1 MSSVSFYPDEKA
13 IPNSLLYQYWE
24 LLIKYLKP
32 QMSKVS
38 ILAFLLLSGIGLQ
51 LINPQVIRY
60 FLDSAQSR
68 GPQEA
73 LLFAAGLYIT
83 FALVQQLLSI
93 ATIYIGENISW
104 AATNGLRA
112 DITLHCLRLDMS
124 FHKRHSPGELIE
136 RIDGDI
142 TALANFFSRFIINV
156 LGYSL
161 LVAGILILLFREDF
175 WVGLGLCLYTVV
187 MLIIPGVLQS
197 RAVALWSAAR
207 QAAAEQ
213 YGFLEERIAGAE
225 DIRASGAEAYMLHR
239 LYHHMRAM
247 LEKTRSAFLV
257 ESLIFNI
264 TNLLIAIG
272 YAIGLALGVFLYTQG
287 QASIGTAYL
296 IVYYIGMLSVPL
308 QNIREQVQDF
318 QQAAASIQRIREF
331 IQIQPLVKDPQ
342 PTPNSSIPR
351 LPPGAFSVE
360 FREVS
365 FHYDENENVLE
376 DINFCLQPGRRL
388 GVLGRTGSGKTTL
401 TRLLFRLYDPSG
413 GAILLN
419 GSDIRSASISDLR
432 ARVGLVTQDVQL
444 FQATIRENLA
454 FFNKEISDGD
464 IVFALQE
471 LGLWDWLQSHSQ
483 GLDTRLLTG
492 GQGLSAG
499 EAQLL
504 AFTRIFLKDPGLVIL
519 DEASSRLDPAT
530 ETLLEHAIDRLF
542 RQRTGMIIAH
552 RLRTVQ
558 RADDILILDKGRVI
572 EYGPRLLLANNPS
585 SHFHHLLRTG
595 LEEALV

>member
-1 MSSVSFYPDEKA
+1 MS
-13 IPNSLLYQYWE
+13 
-24 LLIKYLKP
+24 
-32 QMSKVS
+32 
-38 ILAFLLLSGIGLQ
+38 
-51 LINPQVIRY
+51 
-60 FLDSAQSR
+60 
-68 GPQEA
+68 
-73 LLFAAGLYIT
+73 
-83 FALVQQLLSI
+83 
-93 ATIYIGENISW
+93 
-104 AATNGLRA
+104 
-112 DITLHCLRLDMS
+112 
-124 FHKRHSPGELIE
+124 
-136 RIDGDI
+136 
-142 TALANFFSRFIINV
+142 
-156 LGYSL
+156 
-161 LVAGILILLFREDF
+161 
-175 WVGLGLCLYTVV
+175 
-187 MLIIPGVLQS
+187 
-197 RAVALWSAAR
+197 
-207 QAAAEQ
+207 
-213 YGFLEERIAGAE
+213 
-225 DIRASGAEAYMLHR
+225 
-239 LYHHMRAM
+239 
-247 LEKTRSAFLV
+247 
-257 ESLIFNI
+257 
-264 TNLLIAIG
+264 
-272 YAIGLALGVFLYTQG
+272 
-287 QASIGTAYL
+287 
-296 IVYYIGMLSVPL
+296 SVPL

-331 IQIQPLVKDPQ
+331 IQIQSLVKDPQ
-342 PTPNSSIPR
+342 PTQNSSIRR

-401 TRLLFRLYDPSG
+401 TRLLFRLYDPNG

-419 GSDIRSASISDLR
+419 GSDIRGASISDLR

-454 FFNKEISDGD
+454 FFNQEISDGA